1 MRVRHHLQH
10 QAQAVPLYERKEE
23 ALEQVRTY
31 KFRLKDGGSRRKF
44 LNRCAS
50 AVNFVWN
57 YCNEASFEQLKKH
70 SIWLNANDLQKLT
83 NGVGKELGLHSQVI
97 QQVCK
102 EYALRRSSAKKRR
115 LSWRKSHG
123 SRKSLGWIPCTNQN
137 VKVDGDCIKF
147 GKKKFKFWK
156 SREIPENVRTVSF
169 NEDSQGRWYANF
181 VCIVN
186 MDEVVGNKE
195 IGIDLGLKTQV
206 TLSDGR
212 KFERENQT
220 KKYADKLAMAQRAG
234 KKYLAKKISAKI
246 ANIRKDWNHK
256 AANQILKE
264 AKAIFVGDVSSVKL
278 VKTNMAKSVLD
289 ASWCQLKSMLEYKAK
304 GLGIDF
310 KEINESWTSKTCSVC
325 LERSGPSGL
334 SDLSVREWTC
344 SKCGSIHDRDINAA
358 QNILRL
364 GHETLTKGIPRL

>member
-1 MRVRHHLQH
+1 M
-10 QAQAVPLYERKEE
+10 
-23 ALEQVRTY
+23 EQIRTY
-31 KFRLKDGGSRRKF
+31 KFRIKDGGSKRKF

-50 AVNFVWN
+50 SVNFVWN

-70 SIWLNANDLQKLT
+70 SIWLNANELQKLT
-83 NGVGKELGLHSQVI
+83 NGVGKELELHSQVI

-102 EYALRRSSAKKRR
+102 EYAQRRSSVKKRR
-115 LSWRKSHG
+115 LSWRKSKG
-123 SRKSLGWIPCTNQN
+123 ARKSLGWIPCTNQN
-137 VKVDGDCIKF
+137 VKLDGDSFTF

-156 SREIPENVRTVSF
+156 TREIPKNIRSISF
-169 NEDSQGRWYANF
+169 NEDSTGRWYVNF
-181 VCIVN
+181 VCMVN
-186 MDEVVGNKE
+186 IEEFSGTQE
-195 IGIDLGLKTQV
+195 IGIDLGLKTQA

-234 KKYLAKKISAKI
+234 KKYQVTKLHSKI

-256 AANQILKE
+256 VSNAILLS
-264 AKAIFVGDVSSVKL
+264 AKFIAVGNVSSTKL
-278 VKTNMAKSVLD
+278 AKTNMAKSVLD

-310 KEINESWTSKTCSVC
+310 KEVNESWTSRTCSNC
-325 LERSGPSGL
+325 LERSGPQGL
-334 SDLSVREWTC
+334 SDLSVREWAC

-358 QNILRL
+358 RNILRL